1 MSEGSHGPQALWLR
15 NKQLVLQDVRS
26 AKSVLDSLKLEVQ
39 KAFVSIEGRLNKPKH
54 QIELHVSY
62 VMVDVEALIERF
74 HQLTG
79 IFDAWARYDELAA
92 MHVDAAMPAVL
103 EVLEDFDALANVLTH
118 NKTRSEGQKSPM
130 QCLVKG
136 LDSMEL

>member
-1 MSEGSHGPQALWLR
+1 
-15 NKQLVLQDVRS
+15 
-26 AKSVLDSLKLEVQ
+26 
-39 KAFVSIEGRLNKPKH
+39 
-54 QIELHVSY
+54 
-62 VMVDVEALIERF
+62 MVDVEALIERF

-118 NKTRSEGQKSPM
+118 NKTRSDVLDGIQKHDGFYYDVKM
-130 QCLVKG
+130 FHIGLVK
-136 LDSMEL
+136 LDERLWQALEQAVGASDSSDSTNVEASASGFKMMVEA